1 MRILLVLILLT
12 VVLELKAVGPDPL
25 PQMVFDSQN
34 YMEILANGQQLINQT
49 QQLQVLG
56 KQLGD
61 GDFNPNVVMFL
72 ASNLYS
78 CDFRKIEVPGIDIP
92 NLNLLNICS
101 NFNENQRE
109 EMKNKIQNLFFVDS
123 NNAKDLEK
131 RQRLTDV
138 LVVELASQ
146 MIADIQASRAYKKQ
160 NNEASKTFESQL
172 KAGTDLNTQ
181 MNIAKSHMAV
191 SVEQLKKLERIEM
204 LLENYIQYVMLQTP
218 KIEASH

>member
-1 MRILLVLILLT
+1 MRIFFVLILLSLC
-12 VVLELKAVGPDPL
+12 VQLQAVDPI
-25 PQMVFDSQN
+25 PQMVFDYQN
-34 YMEILANGQQLINQT
+34 SLKLLEQTNQLISQT
-49 QQLQVLG
+49 QQLEALG
-56 KQLGD
+56 KQVGE

-78 CDFRKIEVPGIDIP
+78 CDFRTIEVPGIDIP

-131 RQRLTDV
+131 RQRLTDI

-172 KAGTDLNTQ
+172 KSGTDLNTQ
-181 MNIAKSHMAV
+181 MNIAKSSMAV
-191 SVEQLKKLERIEM
+191 SVEQLKKMERIEM
-204 LLENYIQYVMLQTP
+204 LLENYLQYVMLQTP
-218 KIEASH
+218 KIEANK